1 MDRSQF
7 VKSILISILI
17 VGYYSITLSQSAYSL
32 FLVIVSLCGLI
43 VALIPAIVFLI
54 NRKSENIFFFPI
66 IFSTWLYFLKPF
78 LNSKKISYPGRV
90 MMESEFPIMSLVLLI
105 GLIMLLIGFYSGFN
119 NKVIKPLTSEKF
131 KLKNKTLGNIAII
144 IIFINVL
151 LNIIITIPLFRIL
164 LRSFLTVQNYVP
176 TIVVALFV
184 LYKLRKG
191 NNLFFIIIF
200 VVYLILQFF
209 YFVGETLSSKL
220 VLLLIG
226 GFIGY
231 VLETK
236 KIPYKMAIITLFI
249 FYPIYNSR
257 FKYRH
262 EAVKRWEGN
271 ATYQKSYIDIVKMG
285 ASISFDE
292 VFNFDLG
299 ISHYEKREIIEK
311 YQIDRMELVSHLSQ
325 CVYQVE
331 LNNKSLKW
339 GSTFWWLPLAPIP
352 RILFPFKPKNVMAS
366 TIAEDYGLKV
376 KGNYASNFP
385 IWSEFYINFGYLGI
399 IFLAF
404 FQGRLIKLIL
414 KKVAFGSG
422 DLNLIIVFTIL
433 YPLIVIEGNITLMYG
448 MVLSLMLFW
457 WLLLKLLK
465 FNNEQEF

>member
-1 MDRSQF
+1 MDRSQLI
-7 VKSILISILI
+7 KSILISIII
-17 VGYYSITLSQSAYSL
+17 VCCYSFTLSQSAYSL
-32 FLVIVSLCGLI
+32 FIVIVTLCGLI
-43 VALIPAIVFLI
+43 VTLIPAILFLI

-78 LNSKKISYPGRV
+78 LNNNKVSYPGRV
-90 MMESEFPIMSLVLLI
+90 MIESEFPIMSLVLLI
-105 GLIMLLIGFYSGFN
+105 GLIMLLTGFYSGFN
-119 NKVIKPLTSEKF
+119 NKAIKPLTSKKF
-131 KLKNKTLGNIAII
+131 KFKTKTLGNIAISI
-144 IIFINVL
+144 IVANIL
-151 LNIIITIPLFRIL
+151 LNYIYTIPLFRFL
-164 LRSFLTVQNYVP
+164 LTSLITLQTYFP
-176 TIVVALFV
+176 TIVVAIFV

-191 NNLFFIIIF
+191 NNLFIS
-200 VVYLILQFF
+200 ILFAIYITFQFF
-209 YFVGETLSSKL
+209 YFVGETLASKII
-220 VLLLIG
+220 LLLIG

-262 EAVKRWEGN
+262 DAVQRWEGN
-271 ATYQKSYIDIVKMG
+271 AAYQKSYIDIIKMG
-285 ASISFDE
+285 ATISFDE
-292 VFNFDLG
+292 VLNFDLG
-299 ISHYEKREIIEK
+299 IGSVYEKRKLIEK
-311 YQIDRMELVSHLSQ
+311 HQIDRMELVSHLSQ
-325 CVYQVE
+325 CIYQVE
-331 LNNKSLKW
+331 LKNKSLKW

-352 RILFPFKPKNVMAS
+352 RVIFPFKPKNLMAS

-399 IFLAF
+399 IFLTF

-414 KKVAFGSG
+414 KKVAFGVG
-422 DLNLIIVFTIL
+422 DLNLIVVFTIL

-448 MVLSLMLFW
+448 MVLSLLLFW

-465 FNNEQEF
+465 FNNE